1 MEKTIQDLVEILL
14 KAVPTLLLFAVLF
27 VYLKFMFFTP
37 LQKVLAKR
45 REATEGARETAE
57 AGLESA
63 ALRTAEY
70 EAKIRDARAEIYK
83 EQEQMRRRWL
93 DQQTAVVQE
102 TRVKAQ
108 AGVAAAKQQIE
119 GDIAIAKQD
128 LAGTSNVLA
137 GQIFDALLRRRA
149 S

>member
-1 MEKTIQDLVEILL
+1 MDKTLQDLAEILL
-14 KAVPTLLLFAVLF
+14 KAVPTLLLFTILLI
-27 VYLKFMFFTP
+27 YLKFMFFTP

-45 REATEGARETAE
+45 REATEGARESAE
-57 AGLESA
+57 AGLKSA
-63 ALRTAEY
+63 TLRTAEY
-70 EAKIRDARAEIYK
+70 EAKIRDARTEIYK

-93 DQQTAVVQE
+93 DQQTAMIQE

-108 AGVAAAKQQIE
+108 AAVAVAKQQIE

-128 LAGTSNVLA
+128 LAGSSNVLA

>member
-1 MEKTIQDLVEILL
+1 MDKTIQDLVEILL
-14 KAVPTLLLFAVLF
+14 KAVPTLLLFTILF
-27 VYLKFMFFTP
+27 IYLKFMFFTP

-45 REATEGARETAE
+45 REATEGARESAE
-57 AGLESA
+57 AGLKSA

-70 EAKIRDARAEIYK
+70 EDKLRDARADIYK

-93 DQQTAVVQE
+93 DQQAALIQE
-102 TRVKAQ
+102 TRMKAQ

-119 GDIAIAKQD
+119 ADIAVAKQD

>member
-93 DQQTAVVQE
+93 GQQAAFILE
-102 TRVKAQ
+102 TRAQAQ
-108 AGVAAAKQQIE
+108 AGVAVARRQIE
-119 GDIAIAKQD
+119 ADIAVAKQD